1 MDLMKWL
8 VFCVACL
15 MLAVAAADSEG
26 AEYDYQG
33 QTYATVVAQGCYST
47 TGDYDYDGPDG
58 PLPVQEDV
66 PVTSCFT
73 GDRSGMGR
81 YKMTLKNVYWG
92 VDTGMGYAV
101 DVPTWE
107 GAEAI
112 GRVVVRAEGGDFILG
127 SDLNLWRV
135 TRGNKLQVLERI
147 EK

>member
-81 YKMTLKNVYWG
+81 YKMTLKTSIGAWTRAWAMPWTCPHG
-92 VDTGMGYAV
+92 KAPRPSAGWWCGPKAGILSW
-101 DVPTWE
+101 VPT
-107 GAEAI
+107 
-112 GRVVVRAEGGDFILG
+112 
-127 SDLNLWRV
+127 
-135 TRGNKLQVLERI
+135 
-147 EK
+147 